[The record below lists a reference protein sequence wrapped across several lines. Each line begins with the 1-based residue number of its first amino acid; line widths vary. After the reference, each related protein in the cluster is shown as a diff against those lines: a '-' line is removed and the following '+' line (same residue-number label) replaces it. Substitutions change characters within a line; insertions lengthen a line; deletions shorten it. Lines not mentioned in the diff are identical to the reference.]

1 MKLRSHLLIL
11 VLGAVLPVLAFS
23 AVMVGMFWRLQRD
36 AFEKRYLERV
46 RAMSIAL
53 DRELQA
59 HIRMLQV
66 LDESRY
72 LTGNDL
78 AGFYEQSRR
87 VHAEHKDWRTVALM
101 DPGGAQLFDLRRP
114 FG

>member
-11 VLGAVLPVLAFS
+11 VLGAVVPVLVFS
-23 AVMVGMFWRLQRD
+23 AVMVVMFWRLQRD

-53 DRELQA
+53 DHELHA
-59 HIRMLQV
+59 HIRMRQV

-72 LTGNDL
+72 LTGND
-78 AGFYEQSRR
+78 S
-87 VHAEHKDWRTVALM
+87 
-101 DPGGAQLFDLRRP
+101 GAMP
-114 FG
+114 